1 MRDEYDFSQSV
12 PNPYTKPG
20 QPIAMSLTDLMPM
33 VESLSQSDKV
43 ALFKRL
49 STQIPNPDLQ
59 AILTADEYPI
69 ISPYNSFEAATILMQ
84 AIRDDEAQSAHEL

>member
-20 QPIAMSLTDLMPM
+20 QPIAISLTDLMPI
-33 VESLSQSDKV
+33 VDSLSQPDKV
-43 ALFKRL
+43 ALFNRL

-59 AILTADEYPI
+59 AIFAADEYPI
-69 ISPYNSFEAATILMQ
+69 VSPSDSFEAAAILMQ
-84 AIRDDEAQSAHEL
+84 AIRDDKAQSAHA

>member
-43 ALFKRL
+43 ALCKWL

-59 AILTADEYPI
+59 AI
-69 ISPYNSFEAATILMQ
+69 
-84 AIRDDEAQSAHEL
+84 RDDKA

>member
-12 PNPYTKPG
+12 PNPYIKPKS
-20 QPIAMSLTDLMPM
+20 PIEMSLTDLIPM
-33 VESLSQSDKV
+33 VDSLGQPDKV

-59 AILTADEYPI
+59 AI
-69 ISPYNSFEAATILMQ
+69 
-84 AIRDDEAQSAHEL
+84 RDNKA